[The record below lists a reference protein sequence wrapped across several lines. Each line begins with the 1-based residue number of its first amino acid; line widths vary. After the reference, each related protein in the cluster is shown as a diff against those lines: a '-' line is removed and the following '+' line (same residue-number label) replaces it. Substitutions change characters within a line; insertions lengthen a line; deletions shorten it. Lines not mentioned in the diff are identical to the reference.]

1 MNRFMKM
8 VKSHR
13 LMTLGA
19 LGLLVAAGSVAV
31 YSGASF
37 NYKTANPSNIFT
49 AGILSHSNTK
59 TGAAIVT
66 ATAMEPGQNQ
76 FGTVTIKNTGNV
88 AGTFTV
94 AKSAVVDVAG
104 TNGGLL
110 STVLTIVVSDVTVP
124 ATPVVKYTGTL
135 SAMGNVALGTFA
147 ALESHDYKIT
157 LTFPDAG
164 VPTTNTTGDNTFQG
178 SSLTCQLD
186 WTSVQ

>member
-1 MNRFMKM
+1 MKRIMTM

-19 LGLLVAAGSVAV
+19 LGLLIAAGSVAV

-37 NYKTANPSNIFT
+37 NFKTANPSNIFT

-66 ATAMEPGQNQ
+66 ATGMEPGLSQ

-110 STVLTIVVSDVTVP
+110 SSILTIVVSDVTVP
-124 ATPVVKYTGTL
+124 ATPVIKYTGTL
-135 SAMGNVALGTFA
+135 TAMSNVALGTFA
-147 ALESHDYKIT
+147 ANESHDYKIT
-157 LTFPDAG
+157 LTLPDGG
-164 VPTTNTTGDNTFQG
+164 VPTSNTTGDNAFQG
-178 SSLTCQLD
+178 SSMTCQLD